1 MAALLSGA
9 DIQALKAYVQVLICS
24 FFTYVSA
31 CSAFLPHRGFE
42 SILQDG
48 GHSALPCSPVPPSFL
63 ITACFISQQLRQVS
77 DTLTA
82 AQAPG
87 NHGQNQAEST
97 VRLHVTHSNLRA
109 EFMELRLDLHVRPM
123 SAVKSACL

>member
-1 MAALLSGA
+1 MCRCSYVPSSYTSAPALHFCHTA
-9 DIQALKAYVQVLICS
+9 
-24 FFTYVSA
+24 
-31 CSAFLPHRGFE
+31 E
-42 SILQDG
+42 SILQDA
-48 GHSALPCSPVPPSFL
+48 GHSTLPCSPVPPSVL
-63 ITACFISQQLRQVS
+63 KTACFISQQLRQVS

-123 SAVKSACL
+123 TTVKSACL